1 MHYNATWNKD
11 PGISFGKGDGSFP
24 LWYFDREGLMTLSF
38 DGRFVSL
45 PCYVTNPGKPFLKGL
60 WYDGLQIPEYDDK
73 TIAVLDMSGGI
84 DTVTHLP
91 GDNFAY
97 G

>member
-1 MHYNATWNKD
+1 
-11 PGISFGKGDGSFP
+11 
-24 LWYFDREGLMTLSF
+24 MTLSF

-45 PCYVTNPGKPFLKGL
+45 PCYVTNPGSAFLKGF
-60 WYDGLQIPEYDDK
+60 WYDGLQVPEWDDK
-73 TIAVLDMSGGI
+73 TIAVLDMNGNI